1 LYKQKRTQQMY
12 ISLFMYLLHYY
23 YYYFYHYEILL

>member
-12 ISLFMYLLHYY
+12 ISLYM
-23 YYYFYHYEILL
+23 